1 MNKKVFIV
9 LVAIYFI
16 MFGLN
21 YLVPLYYGD
30 DLVYAFI
37 WSNQY
42 MNIPLP
48 ETVVR
53 VNSVTDI
60 LISQWRHYFTC
71 NGRTIAH
78 LLIQLFVW
86 QGKWLFNLVN
96 PFVFVLLILQILWFA
111 NKGEISF
118 KNLRVNCICW
128 IFFILW
134 AFVADFY
141 SVYLWL
147 AGACNYLWSI
157 VFLLFFLMP
166 YVRIF
171 FNIDKPFSQTYNNK
185 FPLFGL
191 GIITGWGNENIIC
204 WIILFLAFWL
214 YKLFRA
220 NRTDSWMFYGF
231 VGLCIG
237 YAFLIFSPGNVVR
250 SNYYLENYFMN
261 NWLTVF
267 SKELIKDRLITF
279 GLIEYLQTLLWFFIL
294 TSLRKLN
301 NKNRVIN
308 KYRILAKCCC
318 TLSLLFNIIMLLTPD
333 FPLRSGFASLVFI
346 TIATALTVRANNM
359 AGNDFKGYVYK
370 KVLAFVAGAFFVVTL
385 FGTYFGYFQIYKYD
399 SDIKKVIQNHKQLHT
414 DTVLEIYEYKNKEYL
429 NRLNRLSGGHLLQAN
444 LSANEKHWQNV
455 AVARY
460 YGIKGIRMVKRDR

>member
-128 IFFILW
+128 IFL
-134 AFVADFY
+134 FY
-141 SVYLWL
+141 GLL
-147 AGACNYLWSI
+147 LQIFTACIYGWQVPVI
-157 VFLLFFLMP
+157 ICGVLFFI
-166 YVRIF
+166 IF
-171 FNIDKPFSQTYNNK
+171 LNAVCSY
-185 FPLFGL
+185 
-191 GIITGWGNENIIC
+191 
-204 WIILFLAFWL
+204 
-214 YKLFRA
+214 
-220 NRTDSWMFYGF
+220 
-231 VGLCIG
+231 
-237 YAFLIFSPGNVVR
+237 IF
-250 SNYYLENYFMN
+250 
-261 NWLTVF
+261 
-267 SKELIKDRLITF
+267 
-279 GLIEYLQTLLWFFIL
+279 
-294 TSLRKLN
+294 
-301 NKNRVIN
+301 
-308 KYRILAKCCC
+308 
-318 TLSLLFNIIMLLTPD
+318 
-333 FPLRSGFASLVFI
+333 
-346 TIATALTVRANNM
+346 
-359 AGNDFKGYVYK
+359 
-370 KVLAFVAGAFFVVTL
+370 
-385 FGTYFGYFQIYKYD
+385 
-399 SDIKKVIQNHKQLHT
+399 
-414 DTVLEIYEYKNKEYL
+414 
-429 NRLNRLSGGHLLQAN
+429 
-444 LSANEKHWQNV
+444 
-455 AVARY
+455 
-460 YGIKGIRMVKRDR
+460 

>member
-157 VFLLFFLMP
+157 VF
-166 YVRIF
+166 YY
-171 FNIDKPFSQTYNNK
+171 FS
-185 FPLFGL
+185 
-191 GIITGWGNENIIC
+191 
-204 WIILFLAFWL
+204 
-214 YKLFRA
+214 
-220 NRTDSWMFYGF
+220 
-231 VGLCIG
+231 
-237 YAFLIFSPGNVVR
+237 
-250 SNYYLENYFMN
+250 
-261 NWLTVF
+261 
-267 SKELIKDRLITF
+267 
-279 GLIEYLQTLLWFFIL
+279 
-294 TSLRKLN
+294 
-301 NKNRVIN
+301 
-308 KYRILAKCCC
+308 
-318 TLSLLFNIIMLLTPD
+318 
-333 FPLRSGFASLVFI
+333 
-346 TIATALTVRANNM
+346 
-359 AGNDFKGYVYK
+359 
-370 KVLAFVAGAFFVVTL
+370 
-385 FGTYFGYFQIYKYD
+385 
-399 SDIKKVIQNHKQLHT
+399 
-414 DTVLEIYEYKNKEYL
+414 
-429 NRLNRLSGGHLLQAN
+429 
-444 LSANEKHWQNV
+444 
-455 AVARY
+455 
-460 YGIKGIRMVKRDR
+460 